1 MPQGHDGMMAV
12 TSPVSALM
20 ELQDTMTAQRSK
32 IGNFYAVYIFIVM
45 IIFFILSTCEL
56 TVSSKIWAGS
66 DYGEFDNHIYATLFF
81 AFSGSLSHCKIYNIL
96 FY

>member
-32 IGNFYAVYIFIVM
+32 IGNFYTVYIFIVM
-45 IIFFILSTCEL
+45 IIFFILSKCKL
-56 TVSSKIWAGS
+56 TISSKIWASS
-66 DYGEFDNHIYATLFF
+66 DYGEFDNHIYATLFLLF
-81 AFSGSLSHCKIYNIL
+81 LWSLSHCKI
-96 FY
+96 

>member
-32 IGNFYAVYIFIVM
+32 LEISMLFIF
-45 IIFFILSTCEL
+45 S
-56 TVSSKIWAGS
+56 
-66 DYGEFDNHIYATLFF
+66 
-81 AFSGSLSHCKIYNIL
+81 
-96 FY
+96 